1 MAQTGQHTEAI
12 IRRGYNMNITTND
25 KIRILESR
33 IKLVQEDIE
42 EHNRI
47 LEEDILQEGDDQV
60 IQNSLS
66 NLHRSLDALNEHMK
80 VLTTG

>member
-1 MAQTGQHTEAI
+1 MELPTEAT
-12 IRRGYNMNITTND
+12 IRRGYNMSITTND
-25 KIRILESR
+25 KINILGLR

-66 NLHRSLDALNEHMK
+66 NLRRSLDALNEHMQ
-80 VLTTG
+80 VLTVD

>member
-1 MAQTGQHTEAI
+1 
-12 IRRGYNMNITTND
+12 MNITTND

-33 IKLVQEDIE
+33 IKLVQEDIK

-66 NLHRSLDALNEHMK
+66 NLHRSLDALNEHMN

>member
-1 MAQTGQHTEAI
+1 
-12 IRRGYNMNITTND
+12 MNITTND
-25 KIRILESR
+25 KIRMLESR

-47 LEEDILQEGDDQV
+47 LEEDTLQEGDDQV

-66 NLHRSLDALNEHMK
+66 NLHLYLDALNEHMS

>member
-1 MAQTGQHTEAI
+1 MS
-12 IRRGYNMNITTND
+12 ITTND
-25 KIRILESR
+25 KINILGLR

-66 NLHRSLDALNEHMK
+66 NLRRSLDALNEHMQ
-80 VLTTG
+80 VLTVD